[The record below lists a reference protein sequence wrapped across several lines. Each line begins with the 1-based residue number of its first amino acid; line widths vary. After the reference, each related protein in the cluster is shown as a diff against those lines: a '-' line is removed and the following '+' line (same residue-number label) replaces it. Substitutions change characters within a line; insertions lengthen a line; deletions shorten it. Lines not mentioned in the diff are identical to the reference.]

1 MNEVSA
7 RFSSLPLA
15 AQVPHM
21 QALLSIALLL
31 VVAAR
36 AATTLQG
43 RVDNPDLF
51 WSTAAPICWNKRTH
65 SPPPTES
72 VPIDAHIVALS
83 SRTLDERSYDLL
95 ATHSA
100 LMLSSRPSHRPLL
113 CERHRRVC
121 AHTAFHHDRMHSHL
135 RPPVVAIP
143 AALIIAYPTHRNESG
158 SYWQKLSVFTN
169 ATFASLSKKTSCAD
183 LVAKAYWSV
192 DMPPS
197 GYTGYELILPG
208 PSPPFS
214 IPRSVSFSDS

>member
-1 MNEVSA
+1 MGWSETEIERGKRCDGTTRSGGVSASARRWSARRRRREEEEDVRRLGRRCVNEVSP
-7 RFSSLPLA
+7 FLSPLGP

-43 RVDNPDLF
+43 RVDNPDLS

-113 CERHRRVC
+113 RERHRRVC
-121 AHTAFHHDRMHSHL
+121 AHTAFHHDRMHS
-135 RPPVVAIP
+135 
-143 AALIIAYPTHRNESG
+143 T
-158 SYWQKLSVFTN
+158 
-169 ATFASLSKKTSCAD
+169 CD
-183 LVAKAYWSV
+183 LPWS
-192 DMPPS
+192 
-197 GYTGYELILPG
+197 
-208 PSPPFS
+208 PSPL
-214 IPRSVSFSDS
+214 R